1 MNQTQNYR
9 ILLRV
14 RILFLDLMKIDR
26 LTIRNLGII
35 QEVEEE
41 SKNTFSKTKDL
52 MKKLKEDLSNLE
64 DESEGE
70 ESPESQHENKPS
82 LQEMYEKD
90 KKKNVMKLL
99 QMEYML

>member
-9 ILLRV
+9 IPLRV
-14 RILFLDLMKIDR
+14 RILFLDLMKIDQ
-26 LTIRNLGII
+26 LAIRDLGII

-41 SKNTFSKTKDL
+41 SRNTFSKAEDL
-52 MKKLKEDLSNLE
+52 MKKSKD
-64 DESEGE
+64 DESEGD